1 MEQENVSW
9 RKTNVNIPKYARFL
23 IFIVFVLFI
32 LHSIQKISDFFN
44 INHNTSYT
52 YFIWV
57 SILFFLFA
65 ILPIRK
71 SIFSK

>member
-1 MEQENVSW
+1 MEQKNA
-9 RKTNVNIPKYARFL
+9 NIPKYARFL
-23 IFIVFVLFI
+23 IFIVFVFFI

-44 INHNTSYT
+44 INSNTGYT

-57 SILFFLFA
+57 SILLFMFV